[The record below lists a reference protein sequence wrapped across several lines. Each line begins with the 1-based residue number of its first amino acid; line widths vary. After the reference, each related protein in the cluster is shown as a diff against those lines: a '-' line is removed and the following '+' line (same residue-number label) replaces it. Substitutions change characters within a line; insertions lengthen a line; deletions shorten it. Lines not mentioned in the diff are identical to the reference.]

1 MAYLVEV
8 TPHVQKVITTLGR
21 QDKTA
26 QQGIRAILDERIH
39 GCEDPR
45 YLGKALRGDQHL
57 WRYRVGDYRII
68 FSIENQ
74 RVTVL
79 VVDVAHRRELYR

>member
-1 MAYLVEV
+1 MLN
-8 TPHVQKVITTLGR
+8 R
-21 QDKTA
+21 
-26 QQGIRAILDERIH
+26 RIH
-39 GCEDPR
+39 GCEDPG

-68 FSIENQ
+68 CSIEDR

-79 VVDVAHRRELYR
+79 VIDVAHRREVYR